1 MNTKY
6 LNDLDIGVA
15 ENSSCCQIENNKLSY
30 NHFFGV
36 IVVDGDYTISNT
48 KSLVGRSE
56 QQQ

>member
-1 MNTKY
+1 
-6 LNDLDIGVA
+6 VA